1 MNIITS
7 QQKSTK
13 NDLDSELS
21 RLDQSIGN
29 LDQLEKDVEFA
40 SNQEKSLKDE
50 LTRLNIELPPLKQSV
65 EAKRDEMESL
75 TNEDL
80 RLSTSIGSALIEIDQ
95 KRAHN
100 ESRAEELNQREVNI
114 DRLEKESRE
123 KIAKDEADLEQKRKA
138 LEVDIE
144 KNKQKENSL
153 NLLAARLEEYKTR
166 LLMIGR
172 KRNGGVEVPLQD

>member
-1 MNIITS
+1 MQIVTS

-13 NDLDSELS
+13 SDIDSELN
-21 RLDQSIGN
+21 RLDQSIGS
-29 LDQLEKDVEFA
+29 LDKLEKEVEFA

-50 LTRLNIELPPLKQSV
+50 LTRLNQELPPLKQSV
-65 EAKRDEMESL
+65 EAKREEIESL

-95 KRAHN
+95 KRSAN
-100 ESRAEELNQREVNI
+100 EARSTELDERAKNI

-123 KIAKDEADLEQKRKA
+123 KIAKDEADILEKRKA
-138 LEVDIE
+138 LEVEIE